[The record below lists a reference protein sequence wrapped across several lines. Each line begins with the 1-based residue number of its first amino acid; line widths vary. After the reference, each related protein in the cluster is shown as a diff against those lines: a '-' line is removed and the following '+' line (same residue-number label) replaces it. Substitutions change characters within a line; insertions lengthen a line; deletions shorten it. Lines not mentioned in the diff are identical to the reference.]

1 MRRYYSTEASVNE
14 DGESEGG
21 EREPIGSD
29 AAESDATD
37 EAPSVFSG
45 TIGPDGLDREAGE
58 NSAAGEGGD
67 EGEDDGG
74 LDIPLPWNT
83 IPSDDDADETDDAD
97 SAGESTAE
105 DEGGGERRETAADP
119 DCFQDLHFVG
129 PKTAALLR
137 DSEISLTD
145 FLEKRIAYRDLTAA
159 GVNPGVA
166 AKIRREHSLSWSLD
180 GGGTDLGRRSS
191 QVRGLDDDERAWI
204 AASSGWSDD
213 EAETDGSG
221 DGTAGEAA
229 WREQTASGD
238 DTVGRTTD
246 RGVDDGSS
254 ATDGEAAWR
263 AGGSD
268 DLLDS
273 DDGGSE
279 NTADTGGDG
288 SSAARD
294 AESAWR
300 RQSAPT
306 PLTAVDGLDEEAA
319 ATLHRAGIGSV
330 RRLTT
335 ADLESVA
342 DALDVDRERVES
354 WYRLAREHES

>member
-1 MRRYYSTEASVNE
+1 MNE

-21 EREPIGSD
+21 KREPIGSD
-29 AAESDATD
+29 AAEPDATD
-37 EAPSVFSG
+37 ETPGVFSG

-58 NSAAGEGGD
+58 NSAAGEDGE
-67 EGEDDGG
+67 EGEDDGE

-83 IPSDDDADETDDAD
+83 ISSDDDADGADDAN
-97 SAGESTAE
+97 S
-105 DEGGGERRETAADP
+105 AADSSAEEKHSGENSDPVAGP

-204 AASSGWSDD
+204 AASSGWSED

-238 DTVGRTTD
+238 DTEGRTVD
-246 RGVDDGSS
+246 RGVDDDSS

-268 DLLDS
+268 DLLGS

-288 SSAARD
+288 TSTAARD

-335 ADLESVA
+335 ADIESVA
-342 DALDVDRERVES
+342 DALEVDRERVES

>member
-1 MRRYYSTEASVNE
+1 M
-14 DGESEGG
+14 
-21 EREPIGSD
+21 
-29 AAESDATD
+29 
-37 EAPSVFSG
+37 
-45 TIGPDGLDREAGE
+45 
-58 NSAAGEGGD
+58 
-67 EGEDDGG
+67 
-74 LDIPLPWNT
+74 
-83 IPSDDDADETDDAD
+83 
-97 SAGESTAE
+97 
-105 DEGGGERRETAADP
+105 
-119 DCFQDLHFVG
+119 HFVG

-145 FLEKRIAYRDLTAA
+145 FLEKRIAYRDLTTA

-180 GGGTDLGRRSS
+180 GGGTDLDRRSS

-204 AASSGWSDD
+204 AASSGWSED

-238 DTVGRTTD
+238 GTVGRTTD

-268 DLLDS
+268 DLLEPE
-273 DDGGSE
+273 DGGSE
-279 NTADTGGDG
+279 TGSNERTTAT
-288 SSAARD
+288 RD

-300 RQSAPT
+300 QQSAPT

-335 ADLESVA
+335 ADIESVA
-342 DALDVDRERVES
+342 DALDVDRERVAS

>member
-1 MRRYYSTEASVNE
+1 MNE

-21 EREPIGSD
+21 KREPIGSD
-29 AAESDATD
+29 AAEPDATD
-37 EAPSVFSG
+37 EAPRAFSG

-58 NSAAGEGGD
+58 DGPLGEGNDQGD
-67 EGEDDGG
+67 DSD

-83 IPSDDDADETDDAD
+83 IPSDDADGTDGADDAD
-97 SAGESTAE
+97 ADSDSGSSTE
-105 DEGGGERRETAADP
+105 GEGGGEDPKTAADP
-119 DCFQDLHFVG
+119 DCFEDLHFVG

-137 DSEISLTD
+137 DSEISLMD
-145 FLEKRIAYRDLTAA
+145 FLGKRIAYRDLTTA

-180 GGGTDLGRRSS
+180 GGGTDLDRRSS

-204 AASSGWSDD
+204 AASSGWSED

-238 DTVGRTTD
+238 DTEGRTVD
-246 RGVDDGSS
+246 RGVDDDSS
-254 ATDGEAAWR
+254 ATDDEAAWR

-273 DDGGSE
+273 DDGTSE
-279 NTADTGGDG
+279 TTAGTGGDG
-288 SSAARD
+288 TSTAARD

-335 ADLESVA
+335 ADIESVA
-342 DALDVDRERVES
+342 DALEVDRKRVES
-354 WYRLAREHES
+354 WYHLAREHES